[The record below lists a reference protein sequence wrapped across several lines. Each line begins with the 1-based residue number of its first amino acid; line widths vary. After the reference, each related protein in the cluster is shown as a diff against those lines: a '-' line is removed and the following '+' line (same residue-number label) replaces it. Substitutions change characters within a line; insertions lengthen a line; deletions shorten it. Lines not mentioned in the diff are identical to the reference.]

1 MSLFGSAAALLRGEG
16 ANSSGGADGFTGR
29 LRSTVASLA
38 TWVRNGI
45 NSKQTRVFTAK
56 VTKFGISWGQWSY
69 STMRTV
75 GWFLVTS
82 AMITAVPL
90 IFEYNRELQ
99 LEELEKLQIAK
110 GLAEGGTPYGL
121 AQQGLSGAVEPK
133 VLR

>member
-16 ANSSGGADGFTGR
+16 GNAGGSDGFSWR
-29 LRSTVASLA
+29 LRATVASLA
-38 TWVRNGI
+38 TWVRDGI

-56 VTKFGISWGQWSY
+56 VTKFGMSWGQWSY
-69 STMRTV
+69 ATLRTV

-121 AQQGLSGAVEPK
+121 AQQGLSSAVEPK